1 MRELLSSVHTSPSIS
16 RFKIFLIDE
25 VHMLSKGSF
34 NALLKTLEE
43 PPSHVIF
50 LMATTDPERIPKTV
64 ISRCLQLNLKT
75 VSRDELHD
83 HFKQIC
89 KKEEI
94 ESDNELS
101 LIHI

>member
-1 MRELLSSVHTSPSIS
+1 
-16 RFKIFLIDE
+16 
-25 VHMLSKGSF
+25 MLSKGSF

-83 HFKQIC
+83 HFKRIC

-94 ESDNELS
+94 ES
-101 LIHI
+101 